1 MQAGMHTGQV
11 PVQAGWTAQTKGWMP
26 WDQGAAA
33 QETRANVA
41 TDGGR

>member
-1 MQAGMHTGQV
+1 MQTGMHTGQV
-11 PVQAGWTAQTKGWMP
+11 PVQAKRTAGTKGWIS

-41 TDGGR
+41 TDG